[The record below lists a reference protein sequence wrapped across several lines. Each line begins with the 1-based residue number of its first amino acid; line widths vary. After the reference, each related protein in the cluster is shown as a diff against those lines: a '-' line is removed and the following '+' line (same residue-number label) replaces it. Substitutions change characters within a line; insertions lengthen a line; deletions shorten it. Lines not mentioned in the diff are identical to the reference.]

1 MQIIEIELTNADQEV
16 IDAYKN
22 LNEVDRADAEAD
34 YIEVYELAELFI
46 QKIKEAKEM
55 EFYHE

>member
-34 YIEVYELAELFI
+34 YIEVYKLAELFI